1 MKWFLIVLFSSGF
14 LLAQDFRV
22 GISANQSKGYSYEV
36 FPFPN
41 NMVLYDMERQ
51 KTTPKALGL
60 TLVMVWTTKVGYDP
74 TQWERVLSIIET
86 NKAAGL
92 EFFGVNFENGT
103 NFQIQRD
110 RVQEFF
116 SRTTPMEP
124 NYLDVLGYAMDFLKV
139 PSFPTYF
146 LVSDQNVVFYTRGSD
161 KEGMDLLEM
170 EIANHL
176 EK

>member
-1 MKWFLIVLFSSGF
+1 MKWFLIVLFSSG
-14 LLAQDFRV
+14 LLAAQDFRV
-22 GISANQSKGYSYEV
+22 GISADQRKGYSYEV

-60 TLVMVWTTKVGYDP
+60 TLVMVWTTKVGFDP
-74 TQWERVLSIIET
+74 IQWDRIRSLVEN

-92 EFFGVNFENGT
+92 EFFAVNFENGT

-116 SRTTPMEP
+116 ARTPPLEP

-139 PSFPTYF
+139 PSYPTYF

-161 KEGMDLLEM
+161 GEGMDLLET
-170 EIANHL
+170 EIANYL
-176 EK
+176 EQ